1 MSEFA
6 VEGPELKKMV
16 KLARKGPIPFAF
28 NPGKND
34 SEHHLAMHRKRP
46 AGVLAKSA
54 KKEGAGM
61 KVAFGT
67 CEVKQKVMSLTC
79 EKTVP
84 AMAKKLKK
92 FLKVNKV
99 SLNVQ
104 ILDANGNMLEE
115 DIEDL
120 PDDPD
125 LYDDD
130 DGQVADQAAQQEDLQ
145 QDTQPDLDP
154 AAIVARIKAAQPRV
168 AAAPAAVA
176 GKLAPALKNVVAQV
190 KAQDLEAA
198 AQTMTQIETVLD
210 KLPADMGQGAES
222 EALADGPDAA
232 AVAQEIRA
240 LAQDAQALPEVQQAR
255 IMKPIQQLG
264 ALLKAG
270 EVARA
275 AEGVPKVRQAIDAMS
290 QQADAQ
296 SQEAPE
302 DAEAAPDPRLDALR
316 NRADALGTQASQL
329 PEAQAAKIGQALAGA
344 VARIDAG
351 DADAAGAALDKI
363 DAVMAKL
370 GVQAEAA
377 PSEPEA
383 EPDQPNSEAAWLTA
397 YQTLKP
403 AADAAI
409 KEHRFDSEGEEGT
422 FRTRLQYAE
431 TCAADG
437 DFDKALSVLPGLQKM
452 LDAAAQN
459 APGTSGPDIGEDV
472 RPFATS
478 RVKWASTRS
487 TMHNELKKLQDAIA
501 AACQE
506 HEDLADVAGEVTSL
520 TDYLMNLDERLEDK
534 LDEIVNAE
542 DSAARDKHKDDA
554 RKLLKEYQAELQSD
568 FFQDVDAKNGFVN
581 VAVASTAAAALA
593 EIHSVLS

>member
-16 KLARKGPIPFAF
+16 KLARRGPIPFAF

-46 AGVLAKSA
+46 ANVLAKSA

-67 CEVKQKVMSLTC
+67 CEVKQKVMALTC
-79 EKTVP
+79 EKSVP

-92 FLKVNKV
+92 FLKANKV

-104 ILDANGNMLEE
+104 ILDADGNVLEE

-125 LYDDD
+125 LYDADED
-130 DGQVADQAAQQEDLQ
+130 QGQDAEQAEPEQEAA
-145 QDTQPDLDP
+145 PDLDP
-154 AAIVARIKAAQPRV
+154 AAIVARIKEAQPRI

-190 KAQDLEAA
+190 KAQELDAA

-210 KLPADMGQGAES
+210 KLSADAGQGAPTD
-222 EALADGPDAA
+222 APTDGPSAED
-232 AVAQEIRA
+232 VLNDIRA
-240 LAQDAQALPEVQQAR
+240 LAAAAQALPDAERAR
-255 IMKPIQQLG
+255 VTKPIQQLG

-290 QQADAQ
+290 AQADAQ
-296 SQEAPE
+296 TQEAPE
-302 DAEAAPDPRLDALR
+302 DADTAPDPRLDALKT
-316 NRADALGTQASQL
+316 RADAMQEQVGQL
-329 PEAQAAKIGQALAGA
+329 PDPQAAKIAQALSAA
-344 VARIDAG
+344 LARIDAG
-351 DADAAGAALDKI
+351 DADAAATALDKI
-363 DAVMAKL
+363 DAVLAKL
-370 GVQAEAA
+370 GGQAEAA
-377 PSEPEA
+377 PA
-383 EPDQPNSEAAWLTA
+383 EPDGDTEAGSGEAAWLAA
-397 YQTLKP
+397 YAALKP
-403 AADAAI
+403 EADAAL
-409 KEHRFDSEGEEGT
+409 KEHRFADEGEEGT

-431 TCAADG
+431 SCAIDG

-452 LDAAAQN
+452 LDAAAGN
-459 APGTSGPDIGEDV
+459 APGTSSPQIGEDV
-472 RPFATS
+472 RPFAAS
-478 RVKWASTRS
+478 RVKWASTRT
-487 TMHNELKKLQDAIA
+487 TMKNELQKLQDAIA
-501 AACQE
+501 DMCRE
-506 HEDLADVAGEVTSL
+506 HEDLADLAGEVSAL
-520 TDYLMNLDERLEDK
+520 TDYLLNLDERLEDK
-534 LDEIVNAE
+534 LDEIVNATDGAE
-542 DSAARDKHKDDA
+542 RDRYKQEARA
-554 RKLLKEYQAELQSD
+554 LLSEYQSELQAD

-593 EIHSVLS
+593 EIHAVLS